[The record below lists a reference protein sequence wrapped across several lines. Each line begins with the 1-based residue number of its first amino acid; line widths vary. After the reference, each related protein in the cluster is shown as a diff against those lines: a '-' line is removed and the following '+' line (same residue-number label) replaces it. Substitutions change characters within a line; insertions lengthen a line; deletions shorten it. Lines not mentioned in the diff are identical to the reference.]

1 MTYPEMTRPR
11 HKRARVTVEEVSRT
25 RGPHDCFL
33 AAVTRVYEQLSK
45 LHRSFVGW
53 STARPEHSSGQ
64 PGYIEKL
71 SQEYLRK
78 RNADRFNEFLK
89 AYYPQSIWLDRKT
102 CSEIEAYIKRAKKF
116 RHAFRCEISRAGAYN
131 QNIQHKMEGLM
142 NKELARKYED
152 ITAKLQEALNC

>member
-1 MTYPEMTRPR
+1 MTRPR
-11 HKRARVTVEEVSRT
+11 HKRARVTVEEVSLT
-25 RGPHDCFL
+25 RGTHDCFL
-33 AAVTRVYEQLSK
+33 AAVTRVYEQLSN
-45 LHRSFVGW
+45 LHRSFVRW

-102 CSEIEAYIKRAKKF
+102 CSEIEAYIKREKKF
-116 RHAFRCEISRAGAYN
+116 RHSFRCEISRAGAHN
-131 QNIQHKMEGLM
+131 QTIHPKMEGLM
-142 NKELARKYED
+142 IKQPAR
-152 ITAKLQEALNC
+152 QH